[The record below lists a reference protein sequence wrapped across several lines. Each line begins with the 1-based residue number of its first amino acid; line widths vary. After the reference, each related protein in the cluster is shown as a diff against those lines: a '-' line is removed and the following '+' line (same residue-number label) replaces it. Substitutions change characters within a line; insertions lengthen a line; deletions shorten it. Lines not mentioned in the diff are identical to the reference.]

1 MNPIL
6 KESVYGK
13 GTQEELDFVMRI
25 GGMNAAEKQIMQL
38 WHDNRLNDDGIQLEL
53 GLDRK
58 AYERIA
64 NNARQKTAI
73 AVMSCIKLAM
83 LSQQE

>member
-1 MNPIL
+1 MNPVL
-6 KESVYGK
+6 KDAVYGK
-13 GTQEELDFVMRI
+13 GSQEELEFVMRI
-25 GGMNAAEKQIMQL
+25 GGMNTAEKQIVQL

-58 AYERIA
+58 TYERIA

-83 LSQQE
+83 LGQQE